1 MFVTFNIGSIKKKK
15 LINHP
20 TEKEVNRIRKQI
32 QIRNPITKIK
42 NLGP

>member
-1 MFVTFNIGSIKKKK
+1 MFVTLNIDSIKIKK

-32 QIRNPITKIK
+32 QIRNSITKIN